1 MPGPVAAGFRSE
13 SPMAQPGR
21 AAPDRMRVNLVSRYK
36 YTNRLL
42 PGSSLP
48 GW

>member
-1 MPGPVAAGFRSE
+1 MPGPVAADFRSGRA
-13 SPMAQPGR
+13 MAQPGR
-21 AAPDRMRVNLVSRYK
+21 TAPGRMRENLVARYK